1 MPVPPAAPDPAVPDL
16 DSLRAEVAA
25 ALEADDTPRAIA
37 AIRAVSRPLAYE
49 RGAEYREFVT
59 SLPADIW
66 QNDPALCCSLGGT
79 YRSAGSSGGS
89 AALAYYR
96 AAEVALARSA
106 DPSADNARAA
116 IATGYAAALRAQG
129 QLHAALVQLDIAI
142 DALDNDAVTADYV
155 ERTARLA
162 LERGMVD
169 LDLGRFD
176 SARDHFAY
184 ALGLAPDH
192 LTRCELLECL
202 GGAAVVAYTQGEL
215 AEVDAQIARA
225 AALDLPP
232 QVLGSGFAAPLLA
245 AQLLTTI
252 DRHSFDDTRSLL
264 ARLEVA
270 AVGTEWQPFVLVA
283 GAFAKVLAG
292 SPIEA
297 LDLLHRARQEYRS
310 WRPAAFAR
318 DVGEVLRAE
327 LLASLGSGNEAF
339 TILSELDP
347 GERHSLCP
355 ARYIAQQ
362 RIALGDLVGAEQALH
377 ACDALGEL
385 HSPRTKMAVQL
396 LRGAVQYGRGE
407 LVASDIN
414 VDRALLTM
422 ARTGVRSPLR
432 HVPASLLSE
441 LAARAIRRPQNP
453 EVTRILMGALAST
466 GDPSSVNE
474 PLSER
479 ERLVLTYVE
488 RELTVSAIA
497 AELFISPNTVKTH
510 LRKLY
515 RKLGVSTREEAIR
528 TARSLGLHFRPEGR
542 ITP

>member
-1 MPVPPAAPDPAVPDL
+1 MPAPSASRDSDLPDL
-16 DSLRAEVAA
+16 DALRAEVAV
-25 ALEADDTPRAIA
+25 ALSADDLARAAA
-37 AIRAVSRPLAYE
+37 AIRPVSRRMAYE
-49 RGAEYREFVT
+49 HGHAYREFLT
-59 SLPADIW
+59 ALPAELW
-66 QNDPALCCSLGGT
+66 QGDPALCASLGAT
-79 YRSAGSSGGS
+79 YRAAGSSGGS
-89 AALAYYR
+89 SALAYYR
-96 AAEVALARSA
+96 AAEVALARSD
-106 DPSADNARAA
+106 DPSARNRRAA
-116 IATGYAAALRAQG
+116 IATGHAAALRNQG

-169 LDLGRFD
+169 LDLGRLD
-176 SARDHFAY
+176 SAHDHFTY
-184 ALGLAPDH
+184 ALGLAPEH
-192 LTRCELLECL
+192 LTRSEHLECL
-202 GGAAVVAYTQGEL
+202 GGAAMVAYTQGEL
-215 AEVDAQIARA
+215 DEVDALVARV
-225 AALDLPP
+225 AALSLPP
-232 QVLGSGFAAPLLA
+232 QVLASGFGAPILA
-245 AQLLTTI
+245 ARLLTTI
-252 DRHSFDDTRSLL
+252 DRHAFDDTRDLL

-270 AVGTEWQPFVLVA
+270 AVGTEWEPFTLIA
-283 GAFAKVLAG
+283 GAFAKVLAK

-297 LDLLHRARQEYRS
+297 LDLLNRARQEYRS

-327 LLASLGSGNEAF
+327 LLAALGSGNEAF
-339 TILSELDP
+339 SILSELDP

-362 RIALGDLVGAEQALH
+362 RIALGDLVGADEALR

-396 LRGAVQYGRGE
+396 LRGAVQHGRGE
-407 LVASDIN
+407 LAASDIN

-432 HVPASLLSE
+432 HVPASLLAD
-441 LAARAIRRPQNP
+441 LAARALRRPQNP
-453 EVTRILMGALAST
+453 EVTRILMGVIAST
-466 GDPSSVNE
+466 GNQPSVNT

-515 RKLGVSTREEAIR
+515 QKLGVSTREEAIR
-528 TARSLGLHFRPEGR
+528 TARSLGLHFRPEER